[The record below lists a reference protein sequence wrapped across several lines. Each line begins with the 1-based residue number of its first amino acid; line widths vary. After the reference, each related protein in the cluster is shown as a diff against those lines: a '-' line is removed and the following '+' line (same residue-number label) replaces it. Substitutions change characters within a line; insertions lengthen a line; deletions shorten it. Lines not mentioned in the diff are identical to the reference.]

1 MNIYDVKS
9 RIDKIKEINDNIYT
23 AKKLAEYN
31 GSAMVSKY
39 MYGDTDSIEIES
51 NIIKIALEA
60 QIGILEKRKERIL
73 NELKEEGVNID
84 G

>member
-23 AKKLAEYN
+23 AKKIAEYN
-31 GSAMVSKY
+31 GNAIVSKH
-39 MYGDTDSIEIES
+39 MYGDTDSIEVES